1 MNLTL
6 RQQKAYIE
14 RGEINIPYSRKIT
27 EIQVFDKEPQTLHS
41 SRH

>member
-6 RQQKAYIE
+6 RQQKVYIE
-14 RGEINIPYSRKIT
+14 RGEINMPYSRKIT
-27 EIQVFDKEPQTLHS
+27 KIQVFDKEPQTLHF